1 MQLTYSA
8 EKDILPLEKQNPG
21 LRTQGFQIGERPPRV
36 SCDIPTLA
44 YPPPVSNEKEFV
56 CETAMTYY
64 TGQISLP
71 RSVIFDDNL
80 IHIPGTYWRVLLVVC
95 SLCRYTE
102 GTYNDNGEIIV
113 LKVGQCCISEEELT
127 AACGRK
133 FTRKVIRGAI
143 NEFIKSKIWAKS
155 RAKQKTVLTITRP
168 DLYDALFYEQG
179 QVKGQARARSGPIK
193 EQSKQR
199 KQEEKEK
206 DKKEK
211 AASLV
216 VSADAER
223 LVSLFFSDLIGRNP
237 AATPPSNLA
246 PSHKAM
252 QQLIGKHGLQ
262 LVEKVVSSLPIC
274 WYAKNVNSVLSLKEK
289 FVATAGYVTDMGG
302 LKPAMSA
309 AKSNRELA
317 EAYAKANKAN
327 KTDRVQVENQAV
339 LIVSGNFPWTLE
351 YTANG
356 FAQQLENRA
365 RKCNLIIP
373 NS

>member
-8 EKDILPLEKQNPG
+8 ETVMLPLEKQNPG

-36 SCDIPTLA
+36 QIVDPTLA

-133 FTRKVIRGAI
+133 FTRKIIRGAI

-193 EQSKQR
+193 EQRKQR
-199 KQEEKEK
+199 KQEKEEKEK
-206 DKKEK
+206 EEK
-211 AASLV
+211 PASLV

-223 LVSLFFSDLIGRNP
+223 LVCAFFSDQQEKNK
-237 AATPPSNLA
+237 AAKPPDNLSQ
-246 PSHKAM
+246 SHQAM
-252 QQLIGKHGLQ
+252 QKLLDKYGLDLVSQTVKWLPKSFWYANVNTVLALQRKFVSAAGYAKTEADKHGKNSQ
-262 LVEKVVSSLPIC
+262 LEENRQHFIRWKAQYPEALKDWVEHNRYVKHRYNSKEVSLDMLPE
-274 WYAKNVNSVLSLKEK
+274 AFKAAFE
-289 FVATAGYVTDMGG
+289 
-302 LKPAMSA
+302 SA
-309 AKSNRELA
+309 ARSH
-317 EAYAKANKAN
+317 
-327 KTDRVQVENQAV
+327 
-339 LIVSGNFPWTLE
+339 
-351 YTANG
+351 
-356 FAQQLENRA
+356 
-365 RKCNLIIP
+365 
-373 NS
+373 